1 MLKPGYVERF
11 GIIIP
16 PLVDSS
22 GRPIAEQPEW
32 MIQRNILKNYD
43 ALNQKFP
50 GKLKPRYEHMIDF
63 IGSIWGNPECRFY
76 FQMNPNAE
84 RIIKAYHEHRY
95 LAVAGHASSGKSEAI
110 AVLAVSEFLIDPEN
124 TRAMVTSTDAK
135 SAKSKVFGR
144 IENCWNAAV
153 EFYEKWEERFSKIGI
168 KGSCF
173 APGRLISSE
182 SVIRRWDGRFVDNN
196 RGIELIAAEASKS
209 AEASSKMQG
218 TKAPRLLL
226 FADELATIAHS
237 VLETATSN
245 LRMNAGFRC
254 VGAFNPS
261 SYFDPAGIMSRPR
274 DGWDSITEESDE
286 WPTIIEPQGIEG
298 YCIKFDGL
306 KSPNVLAGREVYK
319 GLLTIEQLNSFR
331 ATLGGDK
338 TKLFMGQ
345 VRGFWSSGG
354 DKESIYV
361 ESEITQYLADRPV
374 KNWLD
379 TPIMLAGLDPAFAH
393 GGDRA
398 ILTIGRI
405 GKARNIDT
413 GKDIL
418 IFEKVKSINLDNDI
432 TNKSMS
438 KDEWVVK
445 LLKEKMTEYGI
456 SVNNLSVDTT
466 GAGASFSSLV
476 RRDIGTGFLD
486 VIFNSSPS
494 DMRYSAADARTG
506 KERFSNLMSEMWM
519 VGKELIRAGQLR
531 NLDPDCINEMC
542 SRTYVDTGGKVT
554 VEPKAKMKLRTRKSP
569 DVADSLF
576 TVLHLARLR
585 HGLRSTER
593 AAPRHKAPSAPSDK
607 LEQFWNPKPR
617 RSNFHDLAE
626 SVGGWVGAGWGDGGL

>member
-1 MLKPGYVERF
+1 
-11 GIIIP
+11 
-16 PLVDSS
+16 
-22 GRPIAEQPEW
+22 
-32 MIQRNILKNYD
+32 
-43 ALNQKFP
+43 
-50 GKLKPRYEHMIDF
+50 
-63 IGSIWGNPECRFY
+63 
-76 FQMNPNAE
+76 MNPNAE

-110 AVLAVSEFLIDPEN
+110 AVLAVAEFLIDPEN

-196 RGIELIAAEASKS
+196 RGIELIAAEASKA
-209 AEASSKMQG
+209 AEASAKMQG
-218 TKAPRLLL
+218 TKAPKLLL
-226 FADELATIAHS
+226 FADELATISHS

-254 VGAFNPS
+254 VGCFNPS
-261 SYFDPAGIMSRPR
+261 SYFDPAGIMSRPK
-274 DGWDSITEESDE
+274 DGWDSITEDSDE
-286 WPTIIEPQGIEG
+286 WETLIEPQGIEG

-354 DKESIYV
+354 DKEAIYA
-361 ESEITQYLADRPV
+361 ESDITQYLADHPV
-374 KNWLD
+374 KTWLEQP
-379 TPIMLAGLDPAFAH
+379 TIICSLDPAFVH

-398 ILTIGRI
+398 VLTLAKV
-405 GKARNIDT
+405 GKARNINT
-413 GKDIL
+413 GSDSVT
-418 IFEKVKSINLDNDI
+418 FEKIKSINLDNDI

-445 LLKEKMTEYGI
+445 LLKEKMMEHNI
-456 SVNNLSVDTT
+456 KVSDLAIDTT

-486 VIFNSSPS
+486 VVFNSSPS
-494 DMRYSAADARTG
+494 DMKYSSADQRTG
-506 KERFSNLMSEMWM
+506 KERFANLMSEIWM
-519 VGKELIRAGQLR
+519 VGKELIRSGQLKG
-531 NLDPDCINEMC
+531 LCPDVINEMC
-542 SRTYVDTGGKVT
+542 ARTYVDNADKVT

-569 DVADSLF
+569 DYADSLF
-576 TVLHLARLR
+576 ICVHLARLR
-585 HGLRSTER
+585 HNLSSTER
-593 AAPRHKAPSAPSDK
+593 AAPRHTPQQPKLPPHQQQLRAELAALPQWRPEKRKAT
-607 LEQFWNPKPR
+607 LN
-617 RSNFHDLAE
+617 DLAA
-626 SVGGWVGAGWGDGGL
+626 SVGTWAGAGWGDSQY